1 MQVDRYR
8 TQCGQPNCRK
18 IVPIGLFDR
27 HMEYH
32 FDKTLDKNERVCPIC
47 DTPVMSKNY
56 ARHVKRHESDPQPT
70 KVVEEKKQEV
80 VEEKKQEVIK
90 EKKITKK
97 PRVLPAWVNEQKE
110 EGPLQETKGNDEP
123 PKPAHRPRKFPLL
136 EGETEQERKNRL
148 NRMYV
153 YANRERKRAEKANQP
168 PVSRLRAP
176 VVEGESDEDRKKR
189 LHRERMQRYREKKK
203 ANQ

>member
-8 TQCGQPNCRK
+8 TQCEQPNCRK
-18 IVPIGLFDR
+18 IVPIGLFQR

-80 VEEKKQEVIK
+80 IK

-110 EGPLQETKGNDEP
+110 EGPLQETKGNNEP

-153 YANRERKRAEKANQP
+153 YQNRERKRAEKANQP
-168 PVSRLRAP
+168 PVPRFKKP

-189 LHRERMQRYREKKK
+189 LHRERMARYREKKK

>member
-1 MQVDRYR
+1 MLFRSVSQSRY
-8 TQCGQPNCRK
+8 
-18 IVPIGLFDR
+18 
-27 HMEYH
+27 
-32 FDKTLDKNERVCPIC
+32 
-47 DTPVMSKNY
+47 
-56 ARHVKRHESDPQPT
+56 DPQPT
-70 KVVEEKKQEV
+70 KV